1 MLDRT
6 LDKAVEAGVTRA
18 VVNTHHLAAQV
29 ERRVKAR
36 TEPEIVISRETEIL
50 DTGGGVLNA
59 LDALGEAPF
68 FVLNSDT
75 IWEDGPTPALRR
87 LADAWDPE
95 RMDALMLLHPT
106 VAAFGYAGDGD
117 FFMDI
122 EGRLERRGESQ
133 IAPFVFTGSQILNPA
148 LFDGLKPGRF
158 SLNLVYD
165 RALENGRMFGLR
177 HDGAWYHVGT
187 PDSFGRIGRLYDH
200 LARAG
205 YRGPAC
211 ATRFVRWRLTAPRPE
226 PAGQR
231 EREAAGLLPA
241 STPFRPIGISSPP
254 WPAACSTGSALRRRG
269 SRRSWFCCR
278 PAAPAAP
285 CARRSSG

>member
-1 MLDRT
+1 MTASSPETGPADAPRATPDTAPNAAMLLAAGFGTRMRPLTGTLPKPLLEIGGRTMLDRT

-122 EGRLERRGESQ
+122 EGRLKRRGESQ
-133 IAPFVFTGSQILNPA
+133 IAPFVFAGSQILNPA

-165 RALENGRMFGLR
+165 RALEIGRMFGIR
-177 HDGAWYHVGT
+177 HDGAWYHIGT
-187 PDSFGRIGRLYDH
+187 PDSFGRISRLYGH
-200 LARAG
+200 LAQPDA
-205 YRGPAC
+205 
-211 ATRFVRWRLTAPRPE
+211 
-226 PAGQR
+226 
-231 EREAAGLLPA
+231 
-241 STPFRPIGISSPP
+241 
-254 WPAACSTGSALRRRG
+254 
-269 SRRSWFCCR
+269 
-278 PAAPAAP
+278 AAPLAQP
-285 CARRSSG
+285 DLFNGD